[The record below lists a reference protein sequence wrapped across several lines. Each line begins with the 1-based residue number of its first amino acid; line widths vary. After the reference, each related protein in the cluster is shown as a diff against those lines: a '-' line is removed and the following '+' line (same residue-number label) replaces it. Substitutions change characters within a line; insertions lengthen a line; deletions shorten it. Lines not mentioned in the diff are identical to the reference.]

1 MNSDRPNQIALR
13 RDMGIR
19 DMGGRRKFAFNRD
32 LLTNLSFSLF
42 IYLLYLFISFYKMLL
57 KILSTPLLHDLKILS
72 HYCLLRY
79 TLSTLHLQY
88 TVPLAC
94 VRASCLFHASR
105 HRCSVRNRD
114 HATGSSTQ
122 RLSTLCLRCMIRTK
136 AAIAAVEHAAVL
148 LHSIIVQ

>member
-1 MNSDRPNQIALR
+1 MGEENLHSIATINL
-13 RDMGIR
+13 
-19 DMGGRRKFAFNRD
+19 

-122 RLSTLCLRCMIRTK
+122 RLSTLCLRCMIRTNRSCGARGSTVTQHYCTVNRWK
-136 AAIAAVEHAAVL
+136 MECHKRFVWDPW
-148 LHSIIVQ
+148 